1 VLATDPR
8 SATTPAGVGPR
19 PVGDPDAM
27 RALAA
32 RLRTEAARL
41 AKHESLDLHAW
52 RSERATQV
60 RHQLEDFATAMR
72 RQSDQLDGLAAELAI
87 EADHVQALQID
98 WTARKAVA
106 DAKHS
111 TLPVSKI

>member
-1 VLATDPR
+1 MP
-8 SATTPAGVGPR
+8 TTGVGPR

-32 RLRTEAARL
+32 RLRSEAGRL

-52 RSERATQV
+52 RSDRAKQV
-60 RHQLEDFATAMR
+60 RRQLDDFATVMR
-72 RQSDQLDGLAAELAI
+72 RQSDELEGLAGELVTA
-87 EADHVQALQID
+87 ADIVAAQQLD

-106 DAKHS
+106 DAKNS
-111 TLPVSKI
+111 PIPVSKI